1 MALKLCQ
8 ELLKMCICAAQHL
21 CHMTHIYMITPMLS
35 PHCRFSVHVLI
46 PCYKEPLD
54 VIAGTVLA
62 ALNAHLPESTRR
74 TVYLLDDGGSIE
86 KRAFIESLE
95 NPQVGIVH
103 FGSLFDA

>member
-1 MALKLCQ
+1 
-8 ELLKMCICAAQHL
+8 
-21 CHMTHIYMITPMLS
+21 
-35 PHCRFSVHVLI
+35 
-46 PCYKEPLD
+46 

-74 TVYLLDDGGSIE
+74 TVYLLDDGRSIE

-103 FGSLFDA
+103 FGSLFDAFPSSIYCRISECQAAR